1 MARRAAYETRGYL
14 LAVCSAAFLSTTS
27 IFIRYLT
34 QSYQVLPL
42 VLALWR
48 DIFVFLTLLPI
59 LFWVKG
65 GLWRVPRRH
74 LPYLV
79 GYGAVL
85 AVFNAFWTLS
95 VAINGAAV
103 ATVLVYCSAGF
114 TAILGWWLLKERMSW
129 GKAVAVL
136 VSLAGCGYVSGA
148 FLPGAWQVNGHGV
161 LAGVVTGVIAGL
173 CYALY
178 SLLGRSASQ
187 RGLNPW
193 SSLLYTFGFASLF
206 LLAINLVG
214 GGRIPGTAAALNGYF
229 SLGQAWQG
237 WGILFLLAAVPTL
250 AGFGL
255 YNVSLTYLPS
265 SVVNLIATLEPAF
278 TTVTAFLVLGETLTA
293 TQVVGSLMT
302 VGGVVLL
309 RVYEG
314 WLAPEA
320 EPGRV

>member
-1 MARRAAYETRGYL
+1 MTSHDTRGYL
-14 LAVCSAAFLSTTS
+14 LAVASAAFLSTTS

-34 QSYQVLPL
+34 QTYQILPL

-48 DIFVFLTLLPI
+48 DVFVFITLLPV
-59 LFWVKG
+59 LMLVKG
-65 GLWRVPRRH
+65 RLWQVDRR
-74 LPYLV
+74 YLAYLA
-79 GYGAVL
+79 GYGFVL

-114 TAILGWWLLKERMSW
+114 TVILGWWFLKEKLSW
-129 GKAVAVL
+129 GKVIAVT
-136 VSLAGCGYVSGA
+136 VSLLGCGYVSGA
-148 FLPGAWQVNGHGV
+148 FDTIAWQANPTGA
-161 LAGVVTGVIAGL
+161 LAGMVTGVLAGL

-193 SSLLYTFGFASLF
+193 STLLYTFGFAIFFLF
-206 LLAINLVG
+206 GINLVG
-214 GGRIPGTAAALNGYF
+214 SGWIPGAAALLADYF
-229 SLGQAWQG
+229 SLGGAGIG
-237 WGILFLLAAVPTL
+237 WGLLFLLAAVPTL

-255 YNVSLTYLPS
+255 YNVSLTYLSS

-278 TTVTAFLVLGETLTA
+278 TALTAYLLLGEAFTGIQIL
-293 TQVVGSLMT
+293 GSLLT
-302 VGGVVLL
+302 VGGVVFL

-314 WLAPEA
+314 WLAHK
-320 EPGRV
+320 